1 MTGNILTLQI
11 ERPEQKHYCCLSD
24 FIAPATAGLID
35 HIGMFA
41 VSILGAEVLCD
52 EFERN
57 HDDYNSILVKALAD
71 RLAEV
76 QLTAVSIYFSDFN
89 ISYGKSILIIL
100 LFQY

>member
-1 MTGNILTLQI
+1 M

-24 FIAPATAGLID
+24 FIAPAGNGGPRD

-41 VSILGAEVLCD
+41 VSILGAEALCD
-52 EFERN
+52 RYEMD

-76 QLTAVSIYFSDFN
+76 
-89 ISYGKSILIIL
+89 
-100 LFQY
+100 